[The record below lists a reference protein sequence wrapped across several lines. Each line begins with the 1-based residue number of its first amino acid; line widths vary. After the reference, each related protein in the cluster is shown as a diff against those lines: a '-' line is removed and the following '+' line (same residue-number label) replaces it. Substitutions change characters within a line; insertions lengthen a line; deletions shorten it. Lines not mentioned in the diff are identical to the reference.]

1 MNLRPVPF
9 ARHRWPLAFAFVLAI
24 AAPHGAGAAEA
35 KTIRLRN
42 EIIRTEATPKA
53 TKGPQALVADAPV
66 SGLFLVQF
74 QGPLQA
80 AWRDELLRA
89 GVTLLRFVPED
100 TFVARLDRASLA
112 RVRAQPFVH
121 WVGVY
126 RADYKVHGQVR
137 AALAGKLLNN
147 VASIR
152 VLLAPGLGAADR
164 LGVRRGMQRVSRE
177 AAHGFGTVM
186 EGAATPRQLAALA
199 NSPAVL
205 WIEPAAQIRLFD
217 EVAVKIIAGGETGHG
232 SDPNLGEGEA
242 PPGSGIRTNHF
253 ADVHLLGF
261 DGRGVTVSVADS
273 GLNNGDAGSMHPD
286 LRGRVDAF
294 FYYGRLTDAAD
305 EHSHG
310 THVAGIVAG
319 NGATGELDD
328 TGALYGLGVAP
339 MAHIIGQRIFD
350 GVGGYEAPPTFET
363 LTRDAVRAGAVIGSN
378 SWGDDTHGR
387 YDISAAEFDALVRD
401 ADFGTPG
408 DQPYILEFSA
418 GNAGPGRQTIGSP
431 AVAKNV
437 IATGASQNNRFDFLI
452 YGEGQDAMADFSSRG
467 PAEDGRIKPDL
478 VAPGTWIASLQSGSA
493 TDESA
498 WLPISV
504 NYQYQGGTSQ
514 AGPHA
519 SGAAAIFVQYYRETH
534 TNATP
539 SPALVKAA
547 LINSAVDLDDT
558 SGTDPVPN
566 MDEGWGR
573 IDLTQLIGSARR
585 FWLEDQQQPL
595 ISGQVSERSVIVG
608 SRTQSLKITL
618 TYTDVPGLPAAIP
631 ALVND
636 LDLEVIAPDGSV
648 YHGNQ
653 FDHGESVAGA
663 PGFDTIN
670 NVEAVHL
677 RAPLPGEYIVRV
689 RARNVVEDAR
699 RDTAAVDQDF
709 ALVISG
715 DLPLPGVG
723 VVIFDRTAYTAPATA
738 LVRLIDFDLAGRA
751 TAQISLTSGTETN
764 AEAITLRAYGSAG
777 VFTGAVVLA
786 TGAVAADGRVQ
797 VTDGDAIQA
806 RYQDSAGQVRTA
818 EANIDRQAPVIS
830 NVTVTNQFGRTYI
843 RWDTDEATFGAVR
856 YGTNAA
862 LELSATNRVF
872 DTAHEFGLDQLAP
885 GATYRFFVV
894 AVDEAG
900 NTTTN
905 SSGGA
910 LFSFVPSA
918 AKAVLLVDA
927 YTADSPLFDSQSIP
941 LTAYTDPLD
950 ATGVSYEVWP
960 TASRGSPS
968 ASNLR
973 PFRAVIWRINDSAF
987 SADTLSVPQ
996 QGALETYLAGGGALL
1011 VASMEL
1017 LTRLGAV
1024 PFRTNVL
1031 KVASL
1036 GVDAGLELVE
1046 GTSADPVGANL
1057 ALALDYSNYA
1067 NELLDL
1073 LGVSPNLS
1081 DTIVPGTN
1089 AAPIF
1094 SDSTSG
1100 KVAGLRYPRT
1110 GEDSPGRVVFLPF
1123 PLDAVSASDPAPDN
1137 RATLLRNIL
1146 GFLVPGLNGF
1156 GTVALD
1162 RAEYGLPGRV
1172 TIEVADSD
1180 LAGSGLTTVRASSD
1194 SNTNGIVVTLI
1205 ETVRPGLFRGAV
1217 SLVSSNAVGVGH
1229 LLANGGDEVRVAY
1242 LDVSNSGYVEAT
1254 ALVDTTSPTI
1264 TELTVE
1270 PEYEAAVVRWTTS
1283 EIADALV
1290 QSGESGF
1297 LNRTAY
1303 VGDLATVHEVR
1314 LTGLVPDRTYYFQI
1328 ASRDAAG
1335 NLTTDDRDG
1344 RLYSFRTLR
1353 PLVPPFLDNFS
1364 ALNTNWTVVTS
1375 ELAEIA
1381 SDTRWEFGVPQNGRE
1396 TNSHTGTNAWGNN
1409 LSGLALETASTDLVS
1424 PAISLTGG
1432 NVATLRF
1439 WHSYD
1444 FAERSQL
1451 LDLVAAGLFIS
1462 TNNGASWALLSQYT
1476 DESDGWES
1484 EEIDLTPYVGRVV
1497 RLGWHYELFSVEA
1510 AVRPG
1515 WLIDD
1520 VALEM
1525 STVWENAILVS
1536 NNLAQA
1542 AFTVRGP
1549 ATFTG
1554 QGTSLNFTDAAP
1566 GQYGI
1571 TFTPVPY
1578 YLTPAPQ
1585 TNTLVT
1591 NGVLVFTGNYTF
1603 PDVNHNGISDLWET
1617 QYFGTVSPTRTRTTD
1632 TDGDGVTNYEEFI
1645 AGTDPTVAGSA
1656 LAMESPTP
1664 QRNGSV
1670 RLEWAGSLGR
1680 RYRVLGSSDFVNWTP
1695 VTDWIRVADTNSV
1708 LSLPT
1713 DLRGAMFYKLEVS
1726 P

>member
-9 ARHRWPLAFAFVLAI
+9 ARLRWLLAFAFVFAI
-24 AAPHGAGAAEA
+24 AAPRGAGAAEA

-147 VASIR
+147 VASVR

-177 AAHGFGTVM
+177 TAHGFGTVM

-242 PPGSGIRTNHF
+242 LPGSGIRTNHF

-261 DGRGVTVSVADS
+261 DGRGVTVAVADS
-273 GLNNGDAGSMHPD
+273 GLNNGDAESMHPD

-294 FYYGRLTDAAD
+294 FYYGKLTDAAD

-319 NGATGELDD
+319 NGATGEMDD

-547 LINSAVDLDDT
+547 LINSSVDMDDT
-558 SGTDPVPN
+558 AGTDPVPN

-608 SRTQSLKITL
+608 SRSQSLKITL

-738 LVRLIDFDLAGRA
+738 LLRLIDFDLAGRA
-751 TAQISLTSGTETN
+751 TAQISLTSTTETN
-764 AEAITLRAYGSAG
+764 AEAITLRAYGNAG

-862 LELSATNRVF
+862 LPLSATNRVF
-872 DTAHEFGLDQLAP
+872 DTTHEFGLDQLAP

-905 SSGGA
+905 SNGGA
-910 LFSFVPSA
+910 LFTFVPLT
-918 AKAVLLVDA
+918 AKTVLLVDA
-927 YTADSPLFDSQSIP
+927 YTADDPIFGTQPIA
-941 LTAYTDPLD
+941 LTTYTDALD

-960 TASRGSPS
+960 TAGRGSP
-968 ASNLR
+968 AARDLQ
-973 PFRAVIWRINDSAF
+973 PFRAVIWRINDGAGSR
-987 SADTLSVPQ
+987 DTLSGAQ
-996 QGALETYLAGGGALL
+996 QAAVQAYLNAGGALL
-1011 VASMEL
+1011 IASMEI
-1017 LTRLGAV
+1017 LTRLDDV

-1031 KVASL
+1031 KVVSAAT
-1036 GVDAGLELVE
+1036 DAGVELAE
-1046 GTSADPVGANL
+1046 GVRGDPIAGGL
-1057 ALALDYSNYA
+1057 ALALDYSGYA
-1067 NELLDL
+1067 SEFLDL
-1073 LGVSPNLS
+1073 LGFSPNFS
-1081 DTIVPGTN
+1081 DTIVPNTN
-1089 AAPIF
+1089 AAPVF
-1094 SDSTSG
+1094 VDSATG
-1100 KVAGLRYPRT
+1100 RAAGLRFPRT

-1180 LAGSGLTTVRASSD
+1180 LAGTGQTTVRVSSD
-1194 SNTNGIVVTLI
+1194 SNTDGIVVTLI

-1303 VGDLATVHEVR
+1303 VGDLDTTHEVR
-1314 LTGLVPDRTYYFQI
+1314 ITGLVPDRTYYFQI

-1353 PLVPPFLDNFS
+1353 PLVPPFLDNFTTF
-1364 ALNTNWTVVTS
+1364 NTNWTVVTS

-1409 LSGLALETASTDLVS
+1409 LSGLAIETASTDLVS

-1476 DESDGWES
+1476 DVSGGWES

-1554 QGTSLNFTDAAP
+1554 QGTSLNFTDATP
-1566 GQYGI
+1566 GQYVI

-1591 NGVLVFTGNYTF
+1591 NSVIVFTGNYTF
-1603 PDVNHNGISDLWET
+1603 PDVNRNNISDLWEL
-1617 QYFGTVSPTRTRTTD
+1617 QYFGAVSPTRTRTTD
-1632 TDGDGVTNYEEFI
+1632 TDGDGVSDYDEFI
-1645 AGTDPTVAGSA
+1645 AGTDPTVASSA

-1680 RYRVLGSSDFVNWTP
+1680 RYRVLGSSDFVTWTP
-1695 VTDWIRVADTNSV
+1695 ITDWIRVADTNSV

>member
-1 MNLRPVPF
+1 MFL
-9 ARHRWPLAFAFVLAI
+9 LAGVILA
-24 AAPHGAGAAEA
+24 ADT
-35 KTIRLRN
+35 KVIRLRN
-42 EIIRTEATPKA
+42 EIIRTEATPKPA
-53 TKGPQALVADAPV
+53 RGPQGLAVDAPV
-66 SGLFLVQF
+66 SGLFLVQL
-74 QGPLQA
+74 QGPPQA
-80 AWRDELLRA
+80 GWREELLRA
-89 GVTLLRFVPED
+89 GVTLLRFVSED
-100 TFVARLDRASLA
+100 TFVARLERASLA
-112 RVRAQPFVH
+112 RVRALPFVH

-126 RADYKVHGQVR
+126 RADYKVQGKVR
-137 AALAGKLLNN
+137 EAITGKLLNN
-147 VASIR
+147 VASVR

-164 LGVRRGMQRVSRE
+164 LGARREMQRVSRE
-177 AAHGFGTVM
+177 TAHGFGTVL
-186 EGAATPRQLAALA
+186 EGAATSRQLAALA

-205 WIEPAAQIRLFD
+205 WIEPGPQIRLFD
-217 EVAVKIIAGGETGHG
+217 EVAVKIIGGGETGHG
-232 SDPNLGEGEA
+232 TDPNLGEGEA
-242 PPGSGIRTNHF
+242 PPVSDIRTNHF
-253 ADVHLLGF
+253 ANVHLLGF

-273 GLNNGDAGSMHPD
+273 GLNNGDAASMHPD

-294 FYYGRLTDAAD
+294 FYYGRLTDASD

-319 NGATGELDD
+319 NGATGEMDD

-350 GVGGYEAPPTFET
+350 GVGGYEAPPTYET

-437 IATGASQNNRFDFLI
+437 IATGAAQNNRFDFLI

-467 PAEDGRIKPDL
+467 PAEDGRIKPDI

-493 TDESA
+493 TDQSA
-498 WLPISV
+498 WLPISA

-519 SGAAAIFVQYYRETH
+519 SGAAAIFVQYYREMN

-539 SPALVKAA
+539 SPALVKGA
-547 LINSAVDLDDT
+547 LINSAVDMDDT
-558 SGTDPVPN
+558 AGTDPVPN

-573 IDLTQLIGSARR
+573 LDLTQLIGSSRR
-585 FWLEDQQQPL
+585 ILYEDQQQPL
-595 ISGQVSERSVIVG
+595 SSGQVSERSVIVG
-608 SRTQSLKITL
+608 SRNQPLKITL

-653 FDHGESVAGA
+653 FDKGESVAGA

-677 RAPLPGEYIVRV
+677 REPLPGEYLVRV

-715 DLPLPGVG
+715 DLPLPGAG
-723 VVIFDRTAYTAPATA
+723 VVIFDRKAYTAPSTA
-738 LVRLIDFDLAGRA
+738 LVRLIDFDLAGLP
-751 TAQISLTSGTETN
+751 TAQIVLTSSTETN
-764 AEAITLRAYGSAG
+764 AEAIVLRAYGSAG

-786 TGAVAADGRVQ
+786 TGTVAADGRLQ
-797 VTDGDAIQA
+797 VADGDVIQA
-806 RYQDSAGQVRTA
+806 RYQDSARQVRSA
-818 EANIDRQAPVIS
+818 VASIDRREPLIS
-830 NVTVTNQFGRTYI
+830 NVTVTNNFGRTYI
-843 RWDTDEATFGAVR
+843 RWNTDEATFGAVR
-856 YGTNAA
+856 YGTNVA
-862 LELSATNRVF
+862 LAFSATNRVF
-872 DTAHEFGLDQLAP
+872 DTAHEFSLDQLVP
-885 GATYRFFVV
+885 GLTYRFFVTS
-894 AVDEAG
+894 VDEAG
-900 NTTTN
+900 NATTN
-905 SSGGA
+905 NNGGA
-910 LFSFVPSA
+910 FFDFVPTA
-918 AKAVLLVDA
+918 AKTVLLVDG
-927 YTADSPLFDSQSIP
+927 YTADDPIFGTAAIP
-941 LTAYTDPLD
+941 LSTYTDSLD
-950 ATGVSYEVWP
+950 ATGVSYEVWA
-960 TASRGSPS
+960 TAGRGSPS
-968 ASNLR
+968 ARDLQ
-973 PFRAVIWRINDSAF
+973 PFRAVIWRINDSAG
-987 SADTLSVPQ
+987 SADTLSGPQ
-996 QGALETYLAGGGALL
+996 QDALRAYLDAGGALL
-1011 VASMEL
+1011 VASMEV
-1017 LTRLGAV
+1017 LTRLGNV
-1024 PFRTNVL
+1024 PFRTNGL
-1031 KVASL
+1031 KVVSAAT
-1036 GVDAGLELVE
+1036 DAGVE
-1046 GTSADPVGANL
+1046 VAEGLRSDPIGGGM
-1057 ALALDYSNYA
+1057 ALTLDYSAYA
-1067 NELLDL
+1067 SELLDL
-1073 LGVSPNLS
+1073 IGVSPNFS
-1081 DTIVPGTN
+1081 DTIVPNTN
-1089 AAPIF
+1089 AAPVF
-1094 SDSTSG
+1094 VDASSG
-1100 KVAGLRYPRT
+1100 RPVGLRYPRT
-1110 GEDSPGRVVFLPF
+1110 GEDGVGRVVFLPF

-1156 GTVALD
+1156 GAVALD

-1172 TIEVADSD
+1172 TIEVSDSD
-1180 LAGSGLTTVRASSD
+1180 LAGSGRVTVRVSSS
-1194 SNTNGIVVTLI
+1194 SNTNGIVVTLT

-1217 SLVSSNAVGVGH
+1217 SLVSSNALGVGQ
-1229 LLANGGDEVRVAY
+1229 LLAKGGDEVRVAY

-1254 ALVDTTSPTI
+1254 AVVDTTPPTI

-1270 PEYEAAVVRWTTS
+1270 PEYEAAVVRWKTS
-1283 EIADALV
+1283 ESADALV

-1303 VGDLATVHEVR
+1303 VGDLETVHEVR

-1335 NLTTDDRDG
+1335 NLATDDRGG
-1344 RLYSFRTLR
+1344 RLYSLRTLR
-1353 PLVPPFLDNFS
+1353 PLSPPFADGFLT
-1364 ALNTNWTVVTS
+1364 LNTNWTVVTS
-1375 ELAEIA
+1375 ELAETP

-1409 LSGLALETASTDLVS
+1409 LNGIPIETASTDLVS

-1444 FAERSQL
+1444 FTERSQL

-1462 TNNGASWALLSQYT
+1462 TNNGASWELLNQYT
-1476 DESDGWES
+1476 EESAGWEG

-1520 VALEM
+1520 VSVEM
-1525 STVWENAILVS
+1525 STVWKNAILVS

-1566 GQYGI
+1566 GQYVI
-1571 TFTPVPY
+1571 TFNPVPY

-1591 NGVLVFTGNYTF
+1591 NGVILFMGNYAF
-1603 PDVNHNGISDLWET
+1603 PDANTNGISDLWEL

-1632 TDGDGVTNYEEFI
+1632 TDGDGVTDYEEFI

-1656 LAMESPTP
+1656 LAMASPTP

-1670 RLEWAGSLGR
+1670 RLEWAGAFGR
-1680 RYRVLGSSDFVNWTP
+1680 RYRVLGSSDFVTWTP

-1708 LSLPT
+1708 ISLPT
-1713 DLRGAMFYKLEVS
+1713 GLSGSMFYKLEVS